1 METIYLKNT
10 VHVRPRDNVV
20 ELQAW
25 REQRSLLVEGA
36 ALPEPSPLVE
46 VTPELRETEPTPL
59 SRFTAWA
66 DAAASAALAVG
77 AVLVLLTL
85 L

>member
-10 VHVRPRDNVV
+10 VHVRPRGNVV